1 MWHHLLSFK
10 KCHINYDVSLAN
22 ICVHSTELSWV
33 PGWYGL
39 VGRQGEQNPV
49 DFLIKG
55 DEKKWWNGHHVAK
68 NGPFRTT
75 KSETR
80 FISPKET
87 VLSSLGNFWPFITN
101 SNDSVGN
108 YTKYRVPR
116 KLTVFVCVGGF
127 FGGNLPKNCLKLI
140 RYLFKV
146 TWCFYL
152 VFMIMKFAC
161 F

>member
-1 MWHHLLSFK
+1 MSRSQMF
-10 KCHINYDVSLAN
+10 VS
-22 ICVHSTELSWV
+22 TQQSWAEFLD
-33 PGWYGL
+33 GL
-39 VGRQGEQNPV
+39 VWSVGRREQNPV

-108 YTKYRVPR
+108 YTKYRVPP

-140 RYLFKV
+140 RHLFINNDDFISYS
-146 TWCFYL
+146 WSWSLFFL
-152 VFMIMKFAC
+152 IRGR
-161 F
+161 